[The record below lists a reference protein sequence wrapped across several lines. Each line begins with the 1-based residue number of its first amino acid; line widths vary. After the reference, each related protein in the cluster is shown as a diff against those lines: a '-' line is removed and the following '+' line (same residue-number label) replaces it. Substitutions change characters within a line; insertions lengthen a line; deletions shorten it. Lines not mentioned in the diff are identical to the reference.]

1 MNMQDNIA
9 SSEDMITLERS
20 FWDTLGHSNI
30 YCLIDRYGIGYVGKT
45 SKYSDYF
52 QHFLN
57 KKRSLVRYGCTYDKR
72 LSTMMNES
80 EFEKIILKKS
90 LIKSFEFDD
99 INNSLRIEGLN
110 DTYISYNGHEAL
122 GDLDYFNGD
131 MDVCSWAFEQIG
143 LSTAI
148 YINMALRNQRDA
160 VCLRR
165 FSSHFQNKLNDLMS
179 LPFLFEITKKFYYK
193 NRELEVRKQIFE
205 HCGYTNEKIKELNK
219 IINLNSI

>member
-20 FWDTLGHSNI
+20 SWDALGHSNI

-57 KKRSLVRYGCTYDKR
+57 KKRPLVRYEYTYDKK

-99 INNSLRIEGLN
+99 INNSLHIEGLN
-110 DTYISYNGHEAL
+110 DTYISYNGHEAF

-131 MDVCSWAFEQIG
+131 KDVRSWGFEQIG

-148 YINMALRNQRDA
+148 YINIPLRNQRNA
-160 VCLRR
+160 VC
-165 FSSHFQNKLNDLMS
+165 SHFRNKFNDLMS

-193 NRELEVRKQIFE
+193 NRELEVRKQILE
-205 HCGYTNEKIKELNK
+205 HCGYTNKKIKELMEK
-219 IINLNSI
+219 KEYAH